1 MIQTLSFIFGISP
14 DERSYPR
21 QSSLSII
28 RLQKPTVKTL
38 KLLCISSLLSL
49 FSLTVD
55 AQFKDDHKYVIGG
68 SLQASKDLNSLS
80 LKLGKVLTK
89 GNLLGLSGYANG
101 NTSGVS
107 GWYRITRELES
118 TSFPVFY
125 KIDTELGYFRNEN
138 FVLSISPG
146 FTIPISKRTYLDL
159 SLALLQF
166 TFNDELDAHLSL
178 NNIGAGLV
186 FGI

>member
-1 MIQTLSFIFGISP
+1 MIQTLSIITEMSP
-14 DERSYPR
+14 RGRLSCNQDL
-21 QSSLSII
+21 LSII
-28 RLQKPTVKTL
+28 RLHKSTAGIL
-38 KLLCISSLLSL
+38 KLLCVSTLLFL
-49 FSLTVD
+49 FGVTVN
-55 AQFKDDHKYVIGG
+55 AQFKEEHKYVIGG
-68 SLQASKDLNSLS
+68 SLQVSKDLNSLS
-80 LKLGKVLTK
+80 LRLGKVLPK
-89 GNLLGLSGYANG
+89 GNLVGLSGYANG

-125 KIDTELGYFRNEN
+125 KIDTELGYFSDDNIA
-138 FVLSISPG
+138 LSISPG

-166 TFNDELDAHLSL
+166 NFNKELDAHLSL